1 MGRYARAIVIS
12 ARPRHLSVPMAP
24 ASEVSASKQLYQK
37 WALCFV
43 NGFQPA
49 QFSSDNP
56 IWVAVGV
63 PSAGVKGKHAP
74 ANMSTSV
81 TLSPHAAYDVV
92 LRYLRDNYAATSRL
106 VRVLGDSVEALSL
119 LLRLLGPGL
128 VSRNIDVASWTCRML
143 R

>member
-1 MGRYARAIVIS
+1 
-12 ARPRHLSVPMAP
+12 
-24 ASEVSASKQLYQK
+24 
-37 WALCFV
+37 
-43 NGFQPA
+43 
-49 QFSSDNP
+49 
-56 IWVAVGV
+56 
-63 PSAGVKGKHAP
+63 
-74 ANMSTSV
+74 MSTSV